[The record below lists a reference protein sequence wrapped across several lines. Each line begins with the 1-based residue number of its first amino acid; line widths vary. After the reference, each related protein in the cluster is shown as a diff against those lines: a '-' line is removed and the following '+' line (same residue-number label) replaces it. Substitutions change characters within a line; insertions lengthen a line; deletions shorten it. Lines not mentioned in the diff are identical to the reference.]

1 MDDIIVIGGGAA
13 GMMAALEAARQGAPV
28 TLLERNAF
36 LGVKVNI
43 TGKGRCNVTNHCD
56 VRELIASVPGNGRFL
71 YSAFS
76 AFDAQDVMDFFEQLG
91 VPLKVERGNRVFPVS
106 DRAKDITG
114 ALQRALR
121 QQKVNIKTNT
131 RVKGITAEAGRVTG
145 VQTEQGLLPAAIV
158 VLATGGISYPR
169 TGSSGDGHRFA
180 RQLGHSVTELKPS
193 LVPLLSPDSDCRRLE
208 GLSLR
213 NVALRIVCKGKT
225 LYEDF
230 GEMLFTAHGIS
241 GPMVL
246 SASAHLAHQGGFPC
260 EAVVDLKPALDN
272 EALDARILRDF
283 SEASN
288 RNFSNSLQKLLPQKL
303 IPVVIDRSGI
313 SAAQK
318 VNSIT
323 RAQRERLLGVIK
335 GLKIPLSGLGS
346 YDEAVVTA
354 GGVSVGEIDPKTM
367 RSKTVKG
374 LYFAGEIIDVDAYTG
389 GFNLQIAWSTG
400 HKAGLHAAQQYHE
413 EG

>member
-1 MDDIIVIGGGAA
+1 
-13 GMMAALEAARQGAPV
+13 MMAALTAAEQGAPV
-28 TLLERNAF
+28 TLLERNGF

-43 TGKGRCNVTNHCD
+43 TGKGRCNVTNRCD

-76 AFDAQDVMDFFEQLG
+76 AFDLQEVMDFFEQLG
-91 VPLKVERGNRVFPVS
+91 VPLKVERGNRVFPIS

-121 QQKVNIKTNT
+121 QEKVKIRMHT
-131 RVKGITAEAGRVTG
+131 RARGITAENGSVTG
-145 VQTEQGLLPAAIV
+145 VQTDQGDIPARYV
-158 VLATGGISYPR
+158 VLATGGVSYPR
-169 TGSSGDGHRFA
+169 TGSDGDGHRFA
-180 RQLGHSVTELKPS
+180 RALGHQVTALKPS
-193 LVPLLSPDSDCRRLE
+193 LVPLLSPDEDCRRLE

-213 NVALRIVCKGKT
+213 NVALRIMRGGKM

-230 GEMLFTAHGIS
+230 GEMLFTAHGLS
-241 GPMVL
+241 GPIIL
-246 SASAHLAHQGGFPC
+246 SASAHLAHSGGFPC
-260 EAVVDLKPALDN
+260 VAVIDLKPALDHTS
-272 EALDARILRDF
+272 LDARVLRDF
-283 SEASN
+283 SESNN

-303 IPVVIDRSGI
+303 IPVVIARSGI
-313 SAAQK
+313 DAAQK

-323 RAQRERLLGVIK
+323 RKQRGQLLDVIK
-335 GLKIPLSGLGS
+335 NLRFSISGLGS
-346 YDEAVVTA
+346 FDEAVVTA
-354 GGVSVGEIDPKTM
+354 GGVAVNEIDPKTLS
-367 RSKTVKG
+367 SKTVKG

-400 HKAGLHAAQQYHE
+400 RKAGLCAAQQYCK